1 MDFFGF
7 CLVSESS
14 LKSGCDEDAAELG
27 GYVGGGR
34 LCLRRVPGGE
44 AAAGGSVR
52 GVLLRGDGGEVV
64 PGFLL
69 VADQDDG
76 DLPRARGVVPQ
87 AGERARGD
95 GLGLPVAG
103 DGDLGE
109 LRIPGD
115 CSQEGSLSPF
125 LRGLPRFPVRAGGSP

>member
-27 GYVGGGR
+27 GYVGGGP
-34 LCLRRVPGGE
+34 LRG
-44 AAAGGSVR
+44 R
-52 GVLLRGDGGEVV
+52 GVLLRGDEGEVV